1 MGGFAYQSEVGEFDL
16 VVAVDQDVVWFDV
29 AVHHP
34 SGVRHRESGEH
45 AAHHSCGGVRGHGAA
60 LSEEFAEGTTVDE
73 FHDEEQVVA
82 VFTRVIDVDKAG
94 VRQLRHGSRFPAET
108 VAEDGVINVAIVHDL
123 SCNRSPEAGIN
134 TSVDS
139 GHATPRDGCF
149 DAITPIE
156 QITNI

>member
-1 MGGFAYQSEVGEFDL
+1 M
-16 VVAVDQDVVWFDV
+16 
-29 AVHHP
+29 
-34 SGVRHRESGEH
+34 
-45 AAHHSCGGVRGHGAA
+45 
-60 LSEEFAEGTTVDE
+60 
-73 FHDEEQVVA
+73 VA